1 MSIAEINGARINYE
15 LSGDEDSPLI
25 VFSNSLGTNLN
36 VWDGQVAALGGFRV
50 LRYDTRGHGQ
60 SAVAAGDYTI
70 EMLGRDV
77 LALLDFLDIDRAA
90 FCGLSLGGFIGQWL
104 GAHAPQ
110 RFSKLVLANTA
121 AKLGTAQSWNQRIQ
135 EVKSGGTAAIADGV
149 LSRWFTEPFRKI
161 HPDRVAWIK
170 EMLLSTPADGYA
182 SCCAAVRDMD
192 FRADAERITVPT
204 LVIAGSADPVAAVAD
219 AEFLRARIGGAR
231 MTLLAAAH
239 LSSVEAR
246 DAFNQTL
253 LGFLS

>member
-1 MSIAEINGARINYE
+1 MPIAEINGTRINYE
-15 LSGDEDSPLI
+15 LSGDEDLPLV
-25 VFSNSLGTNLN
+25 VFSNSLGTNLT
-36 VWDGQVAALGGFRV
+36 VWDEQVGALGGFRA

-60 SAVAAGDYTI
+60 SAVMAGDYSI

-121 AKLGTAQSWNQRIQ
+121 AKLGTEQGWNQRIQ
-135 EVKSGGTAAIADGV
+135 EVRSGGIAAIADGV
-149 LSRWFTEPFRKI
+149 LSRWFTEPFRRV
-161 HPDRVAWIK
+161 HPDRVAWVK

-192 FRADAERITVPT
+192 LRADTERITVPT
-204 LVIAGSADPVAAVAD
+204 LVIAGSADPVASVAD
-219 AEFLRARIGGAR
+219 AEFLREHIDGVR
-231 MTLLAAAH
+231 MTLLPAAH

-246 DAFNQTL
+246 DAFNQAL
-253 LGFLS
+253 LAFLC